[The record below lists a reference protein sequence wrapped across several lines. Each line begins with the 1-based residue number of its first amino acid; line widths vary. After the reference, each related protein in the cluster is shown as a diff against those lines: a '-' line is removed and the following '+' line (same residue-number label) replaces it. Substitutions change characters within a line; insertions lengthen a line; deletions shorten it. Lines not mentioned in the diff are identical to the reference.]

1 MKRSIF
7 ILGLICVFSSCKNE
21 ITSESKAKEIIK
33 KAVEKHGGENYENFD
48 VSFDFRAFKV
58 RLKQD
63 NENYRFERVTE
74 DSTKNQIKDILT
86 NSSFERQVN
95 GEKIVLSEKD
105 FSKYKEGINSIAYFV
120 LLPYKLL
127 DAAVISE
134 YIGNEVLEGK
144 KYDKISVK
152 FKKEGGGKDHDD
164 VFCYWFDSQT
174 NTMDYLAY
182 DNGGPRF
189 RKAVNRKKVGGI
201 IFQDYENYE
210 ILDKNIPTTEYDK
223 AFKNGKAKL
232 LSKIEQTN
240 YLDNK

>member
-1 MKRSIF
+1 MRRSIF
-7 ILGLICVFSSCKNE
+7 ILGLICVFGSCKIE
-21 ITSESKAKEIIK
+21 DPSESKAKEIIK
-33 KAVEKHGGENYENFD
+33 KAVEKHGGKNYEKFD
-48 VSFDFRAFKV
+48 ISFDFRAFKV
-58 RLKQD
+58 RLNQD
-63 NENYRFERVTE
+63 TENYRFERITE

-86 NSSFERQVN
+86 NTSFERQIN
-95 GEKIVLSEKD
+95 GEKKVLSEKD

-120 LLPYKLL
+120 LLPNKLL
-127 DAAVISE
+127 DPAVISE
-134 YIGNEVLEGK
+134 YVGNEVLEGK

-164 VFCYWFDSQT
+164 VFCYWFNSQT

-189 RKAVNRKKVGGI
+189 RKAVNRKEVGGI

-223 AFKNGKAKL
+223 AFKIGKAKL

-240 YLDNK
+240 YLVNQ

>member
-1 MKRSIF
+1 MF
-7 ILGLICVFSSCKNE
+7 GSCKIKNL
-21 ITSESKAKEIIK
+21 TESKSEKIIK
-33 KAVEKHGGENYENFD
+33 KAVEKHGGKNYEKFD

-63 NENYRFERVTE
+63 GENYRFERVTQ
-74 DSTKNQIKDILT
+74 DSTNNQIKDILT
-86 NSSFERQVN
+86 NSSFERQIN

-144 KYDKISVK
+144 KYNKITVK

-164 VFCYWFDSQT
+164 VFCYWFNEET
-174 NTMDYLAY
+174 NTMDFLAY

-189 RKAVNRKKVGGI
+189 RKALNRKEVGGI